1 MSTRSCSGPAC
12 SLSVTNLW
20 LTLVCVVVRHGRRW
34 ARSGR
39 FLRSRQDGLVVTC
52 YAAEAQGENG
62 EPYRDLQK
70 VPAEEPDLRDAVS
83 RWDAKLK
90 GHGVSKPLLSVG
102 RHEIE
107 LTAL

>member
-1 MSTRSCSGPAC
+1 M
-12 SLSVTNLW
+12 
-20 LTLVCVVVRHGRRW
+20 
-34 ARSGR
+34 
-39 FLRSRQDGLVVTC
+39 RSRQDGLVVTC
-52 YAAEAQGENG
+52 YAASEGQGENG

-70 VPAEEPDLRDAVS
+70 VPADEPDLRDAVS
-83 RWDAKLK
+83 RWEAKLK

>member
-1 MSTRSCSGPAC
+1 MRRCC
-12 SLSVTNLW
+12 
-20 LTLVCVVVRHGRRW
+20 GRR
-34 ARSGR
+34 GR
-39 FLRSRQDGLVVTC
+39 FFRSRQDGLVVTC
-52 YAAEAQGENG
+52 YAASAAESQGSEDSISK
-62 EPYRDLQK
+62 PYRDLQK
-70 VPAEEPDLRDAVS
+70 VPADEPDLHDAVS